1 MDREHYRADVLARAR
16 ENARRNPED
25 RHQAELVAML
35 DPTWTPPVVI
45 PPGRTLDLSA
55 VRAER
60 AAMTLAPPSPAASSA
75 PAGAVRASAVPSAPV
90 RRHSLNVGA
99 VRARREAEAA
109 ARRPPLAPGGAMRF
123 VASGSW
129 RWAYVDS
136 RLPGAR
142 SWLRLA
148 ADLVAAGPF
157 RSLDVRQGETVGH
170 GGHTSFHQ
178 GDGGAVWASVAVDP
192 RKCGSQHH
200 TERVLRHELAHVGD
214 ELAKLSTVTAAAW
227 WRSLNGDAHREAQAE
242 AFAVAAE
249 DWLRPDT
256 TAEALIT
263 AARAHQAGR
272 HAR

>member
-1 MDREHYRADVLARAR
+1 MTDAARQAFLTRAKEYAQRH
-16 ENARRNPED
+16 PED
-25 RHQAELVAML
+25 RKQAEIVARM
-35 DPTWTPPVVI
+35 DPAWTPPVHI
-45 PPGRTLDLSA
+45 PRGRTLDLTEA
-55 VRAER
+55 RAR
-60 AAMTLAPPSPAASSA
+60 MAAGASRSPVTASSTSPTAPAAEA
-75 PAGAVRASAVPSAPV
+75 PAPRP
-90 RRHSLNVGA
+90 RTLNVGA
-99 VRARREAEAA
+99 VRAQRAAEAA
-109 ARRPPLAPGGAMRF
+109 ARRPPLAPPGAMRF
-123 VASGSW
+123 VADGSW

-142 SWLRLA
+142 SWLRLTA
-148 ADLVAAGPF
+148 SLVSAGPL

-178 GDGGAVWASVAVDP
+178 GDDGAVWASIAVDP
-192 RKCGSQHH
+192 AKCGNAHH

-214 ELAKLSTVTAAAW
+214 ELAKLSTVTAVAW

-256 TAEALIT
+256 TAEALIA

-272 HAR
+272 RVR